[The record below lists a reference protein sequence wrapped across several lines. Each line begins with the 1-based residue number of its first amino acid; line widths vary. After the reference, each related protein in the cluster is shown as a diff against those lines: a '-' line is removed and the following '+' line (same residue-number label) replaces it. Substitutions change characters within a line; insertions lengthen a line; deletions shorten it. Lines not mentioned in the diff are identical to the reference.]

1 VVVDDTGV
9 RATMTASWLNQMGWP
24 EVAVLEGALDGV
36 ELETGPEAVDVLG
49 LDALS
54 PDEISVEAL
63 DAALGEASVSVID
76 LGFSRAYRAGHIPGA
91 WFLTRARL
99 AQCMPAVP
107 KRGRLV
113 LTSSDGVLAR
123 IAASEAA
130 ALTDEPVQV
139 LTGGTSAWIAAGK
152 QVTTGAEHLAD
163 VANDVWLRPYEK
175 DWGVE
180 DSMREYL
187 TWEVGLVEQ
196 LERDGTARFQPRR

>member
-1 VVVDDTGV
+1 
-9 RATMTASWLNQMGWP
+9 
-24 EVAVLEGALDGV
+24 
-36 ELETGPEAVDVLG
+36 VDVLG
-49 LDALS
+49 LAEVS
-54 PDEISVEAL
+54 ADEITVTEL
-63 DAALGEASVSVID
+63 DEVLRQQQGSVID

-91 WFLTRARL
+91 WFMTRARL
-99 AQCMPAVP
+99 AQCLPAVR
-107 KRGRLV
+107 KRGRLI

-123 IAASEAA
+123 VAAAEAA
-130 ALTDEPVQV
+130 ALSDEPVQV
-139 LTGGTSAWIAAGK
+139 LAGGTGAWMAAGLAL
-152 QVTTGAEHLAD
+152 TTGAEHLAD